1 MESKGDCFMLKVGVI
16 GLGNIAQKA
25 YLPVYSKLQD
35 QFEWHLMT
43 RNGAKLAQIQ
53 KRYGFQ
59 YGTTNQDDLILAGV
73 DAVFIHTPTPTHY
86 QIIKKFLSHKI
97 HVFVDKP
104 ISENL
109 DEVKELYQLAEQN
122 QVFLTAGF
130 NRRFVPMMR
139 QLPDRKLLH
148 SIRATKTRENET
160 QKTNFAIFDLMI
172 HVIDLV
178 QFLMGSKGVEL
189 LDGRIVENNGNLVS
203 AEVQL
208 GHGQLSGMAQVD
220 MMANA
225 NTEVLQ
231 TTGQNGIMEVEDL
244 NQLTIQKQ
252 GQKLVQKT
260 PDWQENL
267 ETRGFK
273 PLIELF
279 LKAIVNGE
287 ENPVSPASSIL
298 SHELCVRL
306 INETKVIK

>member
-59 YGTTNQDDLILAGV
+59 HGTTNQDDLISAGV

-104 ISENL
+104 ISEDL

-130 NRRFVPMMR
+130 NRRFVPMVQ
-139 QLPDRKLLH
+139 QLADHKLLH

-160 QKTNFAIFDLMI
+160 QETNFAIFDLMI

-189 LDGRIVENNGNLVS
+189 LNGRIVEKNGNLVS

-244 NQLTIQKQ
+244 NQLTIQKR